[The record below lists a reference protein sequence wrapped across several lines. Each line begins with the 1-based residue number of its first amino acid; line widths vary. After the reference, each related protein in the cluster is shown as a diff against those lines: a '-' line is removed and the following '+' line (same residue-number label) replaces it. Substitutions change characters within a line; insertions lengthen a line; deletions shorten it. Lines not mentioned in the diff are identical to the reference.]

1 MPALTQLPRSGSSR
15 IQYRVI
21 SVLQVSILLRVD
33 CQRLQG
39 RKEMSADSYCESRN
53 GLSHS
58 RKTLFRS
65 LRLGHTVRSSDPD
78 VPYRR

>member
-1 MPALTQLPRSGSSR
+1 MPALTQLPPAGSSR

-39 RKEMSADSYCESRN
+39 RKEMSADSYCESRY

-58 RKTLFRS
+58 RQALFRL